1 MHSPFLRGVA
11 QYFHSHGN
19 FSNYCFVLPNHRSC
33 TFFERE
39 LDLASESAFIMPH
52 IMTITDFATRVA
64 GLVPVPMVDSL
75 FRLYKCYVAMSGNE
89 NYLFDKFVYWGN
101 VLLKDFNDV
110 DMSLVNPEKIFS
122 NIRDLRYIQS
132 NYLESDVSD
141 IIERYL
147 NISIEN
153 RASDNEHDE
162 ENFWL
167 GNYNTD
173 VTNEGEVKKEY
184 MRLWNSMFELY
195 KAYNEDLEA
204 SGLSTMGHIYRKAS
218 ELVKEDVDLGHEKY
232 VFVGFNAL
240 TASEISIF
248 KRLSN
253 RGKAMFF
260 WDSASPVFSSQVPN
274 PGCRYVKFFLQ
285 EFPQPHDFVAE
296 KIEKFPSIK
305 VIGVPTSVGQSQYA
319 SKILHDM
326 SSQGLL
332 TEDNAIST
340 AVVLP
345 DEKLFATLLNSLDV
359 DVNVNVTMG
368 YPLQS
373 SDIASLMRVVAKL
386 HKQARRQA
394 SGEWC
399 YYRALVKTVLSH
411 PIIKSCFGSEAIK
424 VLMKI
429 EEKNMFEIPQS
440 MLLDTA
446 FGNIFHTIE
455 HGDEVESVKQYL
467 HHLIDFCVQVKQQ
480 LLDNE
485 KTINADDETQESPV
499 TLQQA
504 FVDQYIEVLLS
515 LEDSISRYN
524 LPPCESTIFFLVDK
538 LSSMMSIPFEGEP
551 LHGLQIMGML
561 ETRCIDFDKVI
572 ILSCNERVL
581 PRKFRSSSFIS
592 EYMRRFYGMSTIED
606 QESMWAYHFY
616 RLISRASEVYMI
628 HDTSTQSADSQEVTR
643 YIPQLELIYKCD
655 IEFIDLTLETN
666 IIEDLNIDVPKTG
679 HVAAMVDSYKA
690 PGGKNHSA
698 SSINEFINCP
708 LEFYFHYIERLSTD
722 DSEADFMGASTFGT
736 IVHDT
741 LSRLYY
747 PNDADGN
754 PRQGEYSVGSDD
766 IKAFID
772 NDLEAIVRHE
782 VNSLYLHN
790 SDLDRPLRGEASITS
805 VAIINTIKGALQHDM
820 DLLRKNGGGSFTVLE
835 CEKKHRNIQL
845 SYGGERFNFTFT
857 ADRIDRLPD
866 GTLRIVDYKTGSDLT
881 NFRTMEDLF
890 DPTVSDRR
898 KAVLQLMLYCNAYA
912 QETGYDG
919 AIKPVIYK
927 LREMDKSGVFF
938 GKGNKKQE
946 VDDYRKYNDDFKASM
961 DAVMRDFFDKKR
973 CFSQTLNT
981 NPKGRPCRY
990 CKFMDFCRR

>member
-1 MHSPFLRGVA
+1 MHTPFLREVA

-39 LDLASESAFIMPH
+39 LDLAAENAFIMPH

-89 NYLFDKFVYWGN
+89 NYPFDKFVYWGN

-110 DMSLVNPEKIFS
+110 DMSLVDPEKIFS
-122 NIRDLRYIQS
+122 NIRELRYIQS
-132 NYLESDVSD
+132 NYLDGDISD

-147 NISIEN
+147 NISIERRTN
-153 RASDNEHDE
+153 DDESDDE
-162 ENFWL
+162 TFWL
-167 GNYNTD
+167 GNYNADSTD
-173 VTNEGEVKKEY
+173 EGQVKKEY
-184 MRLWNSMFELY
+184 MRLWNSMYELY
-195 KAYNEDLEA
+195 EAYNDDLE
-204 SGLSTMGHIYRKAS
+204 SSQLSSMGHIYRKAS
-218 ELVKEDVDLGHEKY
+218 ELVKDDVDLGHDKY
-232 VFVGFNAL
+232 VFIGFNAL

-253 RGKAMFF
+253 RDKAMFF
-260 WDSASPVFSSQVPN
+260 WDSASPVFSFPVPN

-285 EFPQPHDFVAE
+285 EFPQPHDFVVE
-296 KIEKFPSIK
+296 KIEGFPSVK
-305 VIGVPTSVGQSQYA
+305 VVGVPTSVGQSQYA

-332 TEDNAIST
+332 TQENAIST

-345 DEKLFATLLNSLDV
+345 DEKLFVPLLNSLDI
-359 DVNVNVTMG
+359 DVNVNITMG
-368 YPLQS
+368 YPLQG

-429 EEKNMFEIPQS
+429 EEMNMFEIPQS
-440 MLLDTA
+440 MLVDTA
-446 FGNIFHTIE
+446 FGNIFHTLE
-455 HGDEVESVKQYL
+455 LSDNVASVKEYL
-467 HHLIDFCVQVKQQ
+467 HLLIDFCVQVKKQ
-480 LLDNE
+480 LIDNE
-485 KTINADDETQESPV
+485 IADNADDETAESPV

-504 FVDQYIEVLLS
+504 FVDQYIEVLHS

-538 LSSMMSIPFEGEP
+538 LSSMMSVPFEGEP
-551 LHGLQIMGML
+551 LQGLQIMGML

-592 EYMRRFYGMSTIED
+592 EYMRRFYGMSTTED

-628 HDTSTQSADSQEVTR
+628 HDTSTQSSDSQEVTR
-643 YIPQLELIYKCD
+643 YVPQLELIYDCD
-655 IEFIDLTLETN
+655 IDFIDLTLPTN

-679 HVAAMVDSYKA
+679 HVAAVIDSYKEQ
-690 PGGKNHSA
+690 GGKKHSA
-698 SSINEFINCP
+698 SSINEFITCP

-722 DSEADFMGASTFGT
+722 DTEVDFMGANTFGT

-741 LSRLYY
+741 LSQLYR
-747 PNDADGN
+747 PKADGKTCEVSCDN
-754 PRQGEYSVGSDD
+754 

-772 NDLEAIVRHE
+772 NDLETIVRRE

-790 SDLDRPLRGEASITS
+790 SDVDRPLRGEASITS
-805 VAIINTIKGALQHDM
+805 VAIINTIKSALQYDM
-820 DLLRKNGGGSFTVLE
+820 DLLSKKGGGSFTVLE
-835 CEKKHRNIQL
+835 CEKKHTVKL
-845 SYGGERFNFTFT
+845 SYGGESFNFTYT

-866 GTLRIVDYKTGSDLT
+866 NTLRIVDYKTGSDLT
-881 NFRTMEDLF
+881 NFRNMEDLF

-912 QETGYDG
+912 KETGYDK

-938 GKGNKKQE
+938 GTANNKVV

-961 DAVMRDFFDKKR
+961 DAVMKDFFDKKR

-981 NPKGRPCRY
+981 NPKSRPCRY